1 MAYKQNSDVKVLYLG
16 TPEISALSLSA
27 LIAAGFALA
36 GVVCQ
41 EDKETGRAGTIESC
55 ATKKVALAHNIP
67 IFQPHKIRLDYEWA
81 KALKFD
87 VIVCMAYGQIVPVEF
102 LQLAPKGALNL
113 HGSLLPKYRGAA
125 PIQRA
130 IMAGETIT
138 GVTLMEMVAAMDAGR
153 MYNKVEVKI
162 ADDDNDWT
170 LSHKIGEAAAG
181 LIVRDLLPYCNDE
194 LKGQKQKEK
203 DVTLAA
209 KILPEDEHLP
219 LTLSVK
225 DARNYVRALA
235 MTPGAYVLLNG
246 KKLKI
251 YKAHIENSKSIRAVG
266 EIVPDKKEIFVQF
279 YDGWLSLDLVQLEG
293 KKMMDA
299 PSFLNGAHLSDHELV
314 K

>member
-1 MAYKQNSDVKVLYLG
+1 M
-16 TPEISALSLSA
+16 
-27 LIAAGFALA
+27 
-36 GVVCQ
+36 
-41 EDKETGRAGTIESC
+41 C

-67 IFQPHKIRLDYEWA
+67 VFQPHKIRLDYGWA
-81 KALKFD
+81 KTLGFD
-87 VIVCMAYGQIVPVEF
+87 VIVCMAYGQIVPIEF

-130 IMAGETIT
+130 LMAGDAVT

-153 MYNKVEVKI
+153 MYNKVEIKI
-162 ADDDNDWT
+162 SEEDNYWT
-170 LSHKIGEAAAG
+170 LSRRIGEAAAG
-181 LIVRDLLPYCNDE
+181 MIGRDLLPYCNDE

-203 DVTLAA
+203 DVTLAP

-225 DARNYVRALA
+225 AARDYVRALA
-235 MTPGAYVLLNG
+235 MAPGAYVLLNG

-251 YKAHIENSKSIRAVG
+251 FKTHIENGQSIRAVG
-266 EIVPDKKEIFVQF
+266 EIIPNDKEIFVQF

>member
-1 MAYKQNSDVKVLYLG
+1 MAYQQNSDVKVLYLG
-16 TPEISALSLSA
+16 TPEISALSLQA
-27 LIAAGFALA
+27 LIDAKFSVVGL
-36 GVVCQ
+36 VCQ
-41 EDKETGRAGTIESC
+41 EDKETGREGVVEIC
-55 ATKKVALAHNIP
+55 ATKKVALAHDIP
-67 IFQPHKIRLDYEWA
+67 VFQPHKIRLDFEWA
-81 KALKFD
+81 KKLHFD
-87 VIVCMAYGQIVPVEF
+87 VIVCMAYGQIVPLEF

-130 IMAGETIT
+130 LMNGETVT

-153 MYNKVEVKI
+153 MYNKVEIKI
-162 ADDDNDWT
+162 SEEDNYWT
-170 LSHKIGEAAAG
+170 LSRRIGEAAAG
-181 LIVRDLLPYCNDE
+181 MIGRDLLPYCNDE
-194 LKGQKQKEK
+194 LKGQKQREK
-203 DVTLAA
+203 DVTLAP

-225 DARNYVRALA
+225 GARNYVRALA
-235 MTPGAYVLLNG
+235 MAPGAYVLLNG

-251 YKAHIENSKSIRAVG
+251 FKAHIENSQSIRAVG
-266 EIVPDKKEIFVQF
+266 EIIPDKKEIFVQF